1 MLYNSNN
8 FNNNIKYYYLYDVV
22 INTLESRVNIHM
34 IDDRRSESSMAIVY
48 TL

>member
-8 FNNNIKYYYLYDVV
+8 FNNNIKYYYLYVV

-34 IDDRRSESSMAIVY
+34 IDDRLSESSMAIVY

>member
-8 FNNNIKYYYLYDVV
+8 FNNNIRYYYLYVV